1 MPAALVIEHAK
12 RMRHI
17 AICGPFRPYIFPPTV
32 INGTIFAKINKEINT
47 EFVMLF
53 SLQFLSETFL
63 NVRRMQRDIT
73 INLHVSSC
81 KAPVILV
88 KF

>member
-1 MPAALVIEHAK
+1 
-12 RMRHI
+12 
-17 AICGPFRPYIFPPTV
+17 
-32 INGTIFAKINKEINT
+32 
-47 EFVMLF
+47 MLF